1 MFIEDIIRK
10 TSSISFF
17 SFTNPSVVYT
27 RNLIGRELQMLDSM
41 CEQLDRGTQL
51 TEKQALVILR
61 ILKKC
66 KDELRP
72 EIPNID
78 DVLDNPTWKSPFR
91 ILSTDRKIGIDK
103 KETPIISNQEKCIYV
118 KFPFDQEI
126 VETFRKRNPTVNDI
140 HRGSWNNDS
149 GRWEFSLTEKNLLW
163 LGDYL
168 KNFNFEIEEEFTDLY
183 DAADQVRSSIED
195 HLPMLTLVDDKYK
208 IVNLPAAIDEI
219 TTTNLT
225 EALFFARSHGV
236 TSWDDVIDKKITQEV
251 NLHTKQILE
260 STIRNRPWIN
270 SEEVSIGEFA
280 TDLLNYSN
288 KILIVIPGG
297 SEYKLTKKWVE
308 FANNIGIESKNM
320 SVMFRLPND
329 QSEFN
334 QFVKESELNNPVD
347 EDTKIVFVNTKITKP
362 LVKSNISFDAVI
374 NLGYYNYM
382 HFTMETVVEN
392 APILVYYNI
401 KEPAKTRK
409 WLPQEL

>member
-41 CEQLDRGTQL
+41 CEQLDRGTNL
-51 TEKQALVILR
+51 TEKQALVVLR

-78 DVLDNPTWKSPFR
+78 DILDNPTWKAPFR
-91 ILSTDRKIGIDK
+91 ILSTDRKVKIDFR
-103 KETPIISNQEKCIYV
+103 ETSINNHEKCICV
-118 KFPFDQEI
+118 EFPYEQEI
-126 VETFRKRNPTVNDI
+126 VETFRKRNPTVNDV
-140 HRGSWNNDS
+140 HRGVWNNITK
-149 GRWEFSLTEKNLLW
+149 RWEFSLTEKNLLW

-168 KNFNFEIEEEFTDLY
+168 KNFNFDVEEEFTNLY
-183 DAADQVRSSIED
+183 DAADQVRSNIED
-195 HLPMLTLVDDKYK
+195 HLPMLSLVDNKYK
-208 IVNLPAAIDEI
+208 IVNFPVTIDEI
-219 TTTNLT
+219 TTSNLT
-225 EALFFARSHGV
+225 EALFFARNHGV
-236 TSWDDVIDKKITQEV
+236 TFWDDSIDKKISQEV
-251 NLHTKQILE
+251 NPYTKKILE

-270 SEEVSIGEFA
+270 SEEVSISEFA
-280 TDLLNYSN
+280 TDLFNYSN

-297 SEYKLTKKWVE
+297 SEYNLTKKWVE
-308 FANNIGIESKNM
+308 FANRNGIESKHM

-329 QSEFN
+329 RSEFN
-334 QFVKESELNNPVD
+334 QYVKESELNNPVD
-347 EDTKIVFVNTKITKP
+347 ENTKIVFVNTKITKP
-362 LVKSNISFDAVI
+362 LVKSNITFDAVI

-401 KEPAKTRK
+401 KEPAKTKK
-409 WLPQEL
+409 WQPQEL